1 MLGLRNDAHFTD
13 SLRCSPTAMGRAFA
27 REKGLGEYEEEFA
40 KGASS

>member
-1 MLGLRNDAHFTD
+1 
-13 SLRCSPTAMGRAFA
+13 MGRAFA